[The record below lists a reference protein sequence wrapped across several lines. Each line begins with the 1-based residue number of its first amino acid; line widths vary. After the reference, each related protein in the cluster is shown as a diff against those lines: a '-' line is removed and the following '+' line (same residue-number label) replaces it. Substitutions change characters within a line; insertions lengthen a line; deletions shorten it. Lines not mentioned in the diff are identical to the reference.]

1 MHSIKKELITICEE
15 VIEHNNKPYIESEG
29 GISNHIFDEK
39 GLQMYVGLELTK
51 KLNLYNNKRKLHNL
65 QFEKKIINEDYD
77 KKDYLDIF
85 LFHNEKKIGIELK
98 FKTKG
103 FHSSQNS
110 SSKKDLISTKK
121 KQEMFN
127 YYFSNQGAETNG
139 KHSFFWD
146 LHRLNNL
153 IKKKEIDL
161 GYQIF
166 ITNHPS
172 YWSNKKHVPNKKYII
187 ELKNRKAQISATKK
201 ANNTGKFEMSHGT
214 QLTKKMCPPNWLSVD
229 NIYGQKSGLEKLQ
242 INLMKIQEKQKIL
255 FCEKEIELENITDEK
270 IEWLPL
276 KIKHIGKE
284 YDNPAR
290 SQKNKNKKF
299 NLLAENEKKEMI
311 TKFAFTIVELKN
323 PNLH

>member
-1 MHSIKKELITICEE
+1 MVSIKNELVKICEE
-15 VIEHNNKPYIESEG
+15 VIEHNNRPFTEYEG

-39 GLQMYVGLELTK
+39 GVQMYIGWELTK
-51 KLNLYNNKRKLHNL
+51 KLNLYDEKNKLHHL

-85 LFHNEKKIGIELK
+85 LVNNGQKIGIELK

-103 FHSSQNS
+103 FHLTKKG
-110 SSKKDLISTKK
+110 SSKKDPKATRNKK
-121 KQEMFN
+121 ELFN

-139 KHSFFWD
+139 QHSFFWD

-172 YWSNKKHVPNKKYII
+172 YWNNKKQGKDKKHII
-187 ELKNRKAQISATKK
+187 EFKNGKAQISETKK
-201 ANNTGKFEMSHGT
+201 TNNSHIFKMSHGT
-214 QLTKKMCPPNWLSVD
+214 QLKKRMSPPSWLSVD
-229 NIYGQKSGLEKLQ
+229 NIPGQKKGLDKLRKNLKKMQEDEKFLY
-242 INLMKIQEKQKIL
+242 
-255 FCEKEIELENITDEK
+255 CENEIEIEHVIDDK

-276 KIKHIGKE
+276 KIEHHGKKD
-284 YDNPAR
+284 DNPAR
-290 SQKNKNKKF
+290 SETNKNKRF
-299 NLLAENEKKEMI
+299 NLLAENNQKEAI
-311 TKFAFTIVELKN
+311 TKFAFTIVELKKI
-323 PNLH
+323 